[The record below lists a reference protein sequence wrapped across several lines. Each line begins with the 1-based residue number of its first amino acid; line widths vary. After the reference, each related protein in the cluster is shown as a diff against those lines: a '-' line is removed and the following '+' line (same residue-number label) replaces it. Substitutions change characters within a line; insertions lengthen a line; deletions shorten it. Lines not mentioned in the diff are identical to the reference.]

1 MLFLHTRN
9 VHAQLRSLRLGYLS
23 LPLFRDSCEL
33 ERGFRGTNEGSS
45 ASRAA
50 RNCKH
55 SRQES
60 TFNTWPDGALQI
72 LMQGEKPLSDR

>member
-33 ERGFRGTNEGSS
+33 ERGFRGTNEGSC
-45 ASRAA
+45 ASQAA
-50 RNCKH
+50 
-55 SRQES
+55 
-60 TFNTWPDGALQI
+60 T
-72 LMQGEKPLSDR
+72 